1 MADME
6 MMVRLYRLGA
16 VSRAEVAPSP
26 GAGSMGSHMVMAAP
40 PFLPWA
46 AVARPPWASAVPGR
60 VVCSALPGH
69 EQPEVAVRITC
80 RDSCG
85 MQ

>member
-1 MADME
+1 
-6 MMVRLYRLGA
+6 
-16 VSRAEVAPSP
+16 
-26 GAGSMGSHMVMAAP
+26 MGSHMVTAAP

-46 AVARPPWASAVPGR
+46 AAARPPWASAVPGR
-60 VVCSALPGH
+60 VVGLALPGH